1 MPSDAERL
9 TDLQYARAA
18 LVEAQD
24 ALFQLGP
31 CSLHSGPVLIVAAAQ
46 LHAVGRLRQASVG
59 AIRLIQTRVLNRG
72 PLTEGLDR

>member
-31 CSLHSGPVLIVAAAQ
+31 AHCTPVPSLLSPRPSFTLLAGFARAL
-46 LHAVGRLRQASVG
+46 LGRF
-59 AIRLIQTRVLNRG
+59 
-72 PLTEGLDR
+72 D